1 MRARTAASAAGI
13 ASMPSNS
20 ALKYSMVPPTSS
32 GIAPRARISSIS
44 RAASATKA
52 AAL

>member
-1 MRARTAASAAGI
+1 
-13 ASMPSNS
+13 MPSNS

-32 GIAPRARISSIS
+32 GR
-44 RAASATKA
+44 RAARADLGHQPLASCTNS